1 MWAAGASLCIV
12 SCDAIRDPFPP
23 TITVEQAEPIGL
35 GPSEVTINATDNSGI
50 SMLEVRTDGATGPV
64 VFSRTYSPPVASVSQ
79 VVVVSA
85 YDEVNHEQGTMMLHI
100 RAEDG
105 RQEASDL
112 DAPVTIDSGIPSIR
126 LVRAPRRLE
135 NGSIG
140 AIFVRADGPGLSSVG
155 LMVGGRVFKGV
166 LARDVIADAPA
177 DQYLILFAISDELS
191 GVDARV
197 FARSTAN
204 NTVSLPVVI
213 SAAPGA
219 GGNRQI
225 ALSKDEISQL
235 MVGSSISISRELSLL
250 PGKAATFA
258 GVSTASLPIP
268 AFFGPVR
275 ELSVAYL
282 QRVTTSSNTF
292 GFLTDPLPEA
302 PGTLL
307 ANFGETITF
316 QTGSATVGAGESF
329 LQLRETSSPTTDA
342 LGDGVVAFSENLGPL
357 GNMVGIDHG
366 LGVMTL
372 YGLLDVPQ
380 VQVGSKVFA
389 GTPLGSAIKRSKSMT
404 FLATYGATVSG
415 VPVNITSLQN
425 RRWFD
430 ELLGR
435 DRGFEE

>member
-1 MWAAGASLCIV
+1 
-12 SCDAIRDPFPP
+12 
-23 TITVEQAEPIGL
+23 
-35 GPSEVTINATDNSGI
+35 
-50 SMLEVRTDGATGPV
+50 
-64 VFSRTYSPPVASVSQ
+64 
-79 VVVVSA
+79 
-85 YDEVNHEQGTMMLHI
+85 
-100 RAEDG
+100 
-105 RQEASDL
+105 
-112 DAPVTIDSGIPSIR
+112 
-126 LVRAPRRLE
+126 
-135 NGSIG
+135 
-140 AIFVRADGPGLSSVG
+140 
-155 LMVGGRVFKGV
+155 
-166 LARDVIADAPA
+166 
-177 DQYLILFAISDELS
+177 
-191 GVDARV
+191 
-197 FARSTAN
+197 
-204 NTVSLPVVI
+204 
-213 SAAPGA
+213 
-219 GGNRQI
+219 
-225 ALSKDEISQL
+225 
-235 MVGSSISISRELSLL
+235 
-250 PGKAATFA
+250 
-258 GVSTASLPIP
+258 
-268 AFFGPVR
+268 
-275 ELSVAYL
+275 
-282 QRVTTSSNTF
+282 
-292 GFLTDPLPEA
+292 
-302 PGTLL
+302 LL